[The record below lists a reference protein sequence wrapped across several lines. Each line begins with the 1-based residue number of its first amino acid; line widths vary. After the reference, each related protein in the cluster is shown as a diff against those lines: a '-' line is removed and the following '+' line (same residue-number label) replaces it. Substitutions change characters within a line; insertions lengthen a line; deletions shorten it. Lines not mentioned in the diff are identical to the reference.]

1 MCPGC
6 GISIHALCGHLNKD
20 ASIQYKTTCFLCY
33 EKYDMAPRDPA
44 EAQEI
49 SATEEEV
56 PPITMT
62 ANNGKKVS
70 RQEGK
75 QRSII
80 AGR

>member
-1 MCPGC
+1 
-6 GISIHALCGHLNKD
+6 
-20 ASIQYKTTCFLCY
+20 
-33 EKYDMAPRDPA
+33 MAPRDPA